1 MYAVSFCVCV
11 SVYMCVCVGVS
22 DVASMSLHAAWPLPT
37 PALASNVL
45 KWRINNTES
54 FTRNETANR
63 QTTKHICTFLSHMH
77 EYRHSCTN
85 TRAYLNS
92 SGRHFGCFA
101 ICLYD
106 CSRSSRTSYL
116 LPPSP
121 LPTTNR
127 WVNTPYS
134 PPPPPLPLPLP
145 LPLSSPLAVV
155 KRRIFIHANFAFY
168 FLTSTFIWSAPEAP
182 SWVWVRV
189 CVCACAWLCVCQ
201 DEEWYAAM
209 LDDKWRAI
217 LNDLYC
223 PLPCPPQAIGSLCP
237 FLSPALLLSLSL
249 SLARFSSFDRS

>member
-1 MYAVSFCVCV
+1 MKRQTDRQPNIFVHFFHTCMSTDIHVLIHAHTSIAAADILAASQF
-11 SVYMCVCVGVS
+11 VYMT
-22 DVASMSLHAAWPLPT
+22 AAAVHVPPT
-37 PALASNVL
+37 S
-45 KWRINNTES
+45 
-54 FTRNETANR
+54 
-63 QTTKHICTFLSHMH
+63 
-77 EYRHSCTN
+77 
-85 TRAYLNS
+85 
-92 SGRHFGCFA
+92 
-101 ICLYD
+101 
-106 CSRSSRTSYL
+106 
-116 LPPSP
+116 PPSP

-182 SWVWVRV
+182 SWV

-237 FLSPALLLSLSL
+237 FLPPALPLSL